1 MSAHDDSQPLDPYAV
16 EAPITTGQW
25 IQNFLAHYWVMV
37 FFGCIF
43 VTMCA
48 IPLILIGGMP
58 LKALFIVLAFAIAI
72 TLAFV
77 TPILIAPFMVL
88 VIACVFGFTPE
99 AGYNKAGWGLGTV
112 FTLLAA
118 LGLPYFLKKSAPE
131 APAKEAAETVAVPV
145 AVATPVAAAPKTEE
159 PQLAKMAAKGPKP
172 VKFDKTIAAK
182 GVTIIFGSESGNAE
196 GLAGVVKS
204 KLEKDGHPVQVLDA
218 ALVDGRQLKAF
229 ANLLVLT
236 STWGEGDPPSNAI
249 DLVADLKN
257 TGLGLSTAGIQF
269 SVLSLGDTNYEYFCQ
284 CGKDFDKYLEQ
295 YGGKRLF
302 KRVDCDI
309 TYEAP
314 FDEWLT
320 GVQAALKAGL
330 NTTAEYIE
338 EAALVTA

>member
-16 EAPITTGQW
+16 EAPITTGKW
-25 IQNFLAHYWVMV
+25 IQNFLGHYWVMV

-43 VTMCA
+43 VTMVS

-58 LKALFIVLAFAIAI
+58 LKALFIVTAFAIAI

-77 TPILIAPFMVL
+77 APILMAPFMVL

-112 FTLLAA
+112 FALLAA
-118 LGLPYFLKKSAPE
+118 MGLPYFLKKSAPE
-131 APAKEAAETVAVPV
+131 EPLTGTTETLALPV
-145 AVATPVAAAPKTEE
+145 ALTAPVTVTPKIEE
-159 PQLAKMAAKGPKP
+159 PKAAKGPKP
-172 VKFDKTIAAK
+172 IKFDKTIAAK

-196 GLAGVVKS
+196 GLADVVKG
-204 KLEKDGHPVQVLDA
+204 KLVKDGHSVQVLDA
-218 ALVDGRQLKAF
+218 AVVDARHLKAF

-249 DLVADLKN
+249 ELVADLKN
-257 TGLGLSTAGIQF
+257 KTLGLSTTGIQF
-269 SVLSLGDTNYEYFCQ
+269 SVLSLGDTSYELFCQ
-284 CGKDFDKYLEQ
+284 CGKDFDQYLEQ

-309 TYEAP
+309 TYETP
-314 FDEWLT
+314 FEEWLT
-320 GVQAALKAGL
+320 GVQGALKAGL
-330 NTTAEYIE
+330 NTTAEFVE
-338 EAALVTA
+338 EPVLVAV